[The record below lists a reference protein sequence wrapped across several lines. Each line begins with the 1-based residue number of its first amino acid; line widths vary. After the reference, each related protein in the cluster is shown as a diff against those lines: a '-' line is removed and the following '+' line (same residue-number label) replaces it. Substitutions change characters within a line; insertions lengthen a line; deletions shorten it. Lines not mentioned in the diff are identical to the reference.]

1 MQQQLQLCVCSR
13 LTRIHLAF
21 RKGIYTRLSAGLE
34 LAQAM
39 AVFGSQVTVIE
50 RGNHIMGREDPDAAA
65 IVHRQMEKD
74 GVHFMLSTSIEEF
87 RPDKDGKV
95 AAHVVQN
102 GIKVGL
108 TTAVTV
114 RCMICLYASIV
125 FARELSSV
133 EKIAMPCS

>member
-50 RGNHIMGREDPDAAA
+50 RGNHIMGREDPNAAA

-74 GVHFMLSTSIEEF
+74 GVHFMLSTVIEEF
-87 RPDKDGKV
+87 KPSPDGKV
-95 AAHVVQN
+95 AAHVAQN
-102 GIKVGL
+102 GVKVGL

-114 RCMICLYASIV
+114 
-125 FARELSSV
+125 
-133 EKIAMPCS
+133 